1 MNKCLCGYPLKQC
14 KENEKKNKTAVVQSR
29 MAQSRM
35 ASKMD
40 EYFSMSALKLGAGI
54 GFGGIMSIMIFW
66 DKARHWVIPPQA

>member
-1 MNKCLCGYPLKQC
+1 MNKCLCSRPLKQW
-14 KENEKKNKTAVVQSR
+14 KENEKKNKKEVER
-29 MAQSRM
+29 YRM

-40 EYFSMSALKLGAGI
+40 EHFSMTAFKLGAGF